1 MRELSATMTRT
12 ALSACADLVCKL
24 TTARIGRSSYG
35 RSSWRREFWATFLR
49 ATFREENCLEG
60 QKQNPRRSDD
70 SSISVRVYRNAVAGT
85 SLEGWES
92 RVRVAAVCNR
102 VQSVACMKTT
112 LASRT
117 GGRMHTWLGAA

>member
-1 MRELSATMTRT
+1 MEDRPGGG
-12 ALSACADLVCKL
+12 K
-24 TTARIGRSSYG
+24 
-35 RSSWRREFWATFLR
+35 FWATFLR

-70 SSISVRVYRNAVAGT
+70 SSISVRVYRNAVVGT

-92 RVRVAAVCNR
+92 RARFAAVCNR
-102 VQSVACMKTT
+102 LQSVACMKTT

-117 GGRMHTWLGAA
+117 GGRMHTWVGSPPLESGRVQVSPLGSWPWCHSRIFVTRNNRCR